1 MAVLKLFADATMFL
15 SADDL
20 DIHDPGD
27 RETIQMANLA
37 SMCAS
42 FYGPGGPTMAT
53 AHDNFLK
60 IMIPENGIIT
70 EDISALYLDQ
80 KTQSFL
86 AYANVMEDKE
96 STRNSLMDKFFPMD
110 LEEKLKGYWRESNL
124 ALSADEF
131 VKPFTDRRN
140 LLKAIGHDKEK
151 RSKLSASPWPLELTT
166 TNSKQRHSRRSINSP
181 RFWITLVP
189 LSARIL
195 IPFWITPRATGLRF
209 RTRRARKT

>member
-1 MAVLKLFADATMFL
+1 MQILLALFQQPSEVTDRQIRDVRTEGGKVYSSLRQTFMAVLKLFTEVTAFL

-20 DIHDPGD
+20 DVHDPGD

-60 IMIPENGIIT
+60 IMIPENGMIT
-70 EDISALYLDQ
+70 EDISDLYLDQ

-96 STRNSLMDKFFPMD
+96 STRNSLMEKFFPLD
-110 LEEKLKGYWRESNL
+110 LEAKLREYWKDSNL
-124 ALSADEF
+124 NLTKSAEEF
-131 VKPFTDRRN
+131 VQPYTDRRN
-140 LLKAIGHDKEK
+140 LLRAVGHDKEK
-151 RSKLSASPWPLELTT
+151 RSGFSPD
-166 TNSKQRHSRRSINSP
+166 
-181 RFWITLVP
+181 
-189 LSARIL
+189 
-195 IPFWITPRATGLRF
+195 
-209 RTRRARKT
+209 

>member
-1 MAVLKLFADATMFL
+1 MQILLALFQQPSEVTDRQIRDVRTEGGKVYSALRSTFMAVLKLFTDATVFL

-70 EDISALYLDQ
+70 EDISDLYLDQ

-96 STRNSLMDKFFPMD
+96 STRNSLMDKFFPLD
-110 LEEKLKGYWRESNL
+110 LEDKLKAYWRESNL
-124 ALSADEF
+124 SMSAEEF
-131 VKPFTDRRN
+131 VKPYTERRN

-151 RSKLSASPWPLELTT
+151 RSMVLD
-166 TNSKQRHSRRSINSP
+166 
-181 RFWITLVP
+181 
-189 LSARIL
+189 
-195 IPFWITPRATGLRF
+195 PFNN
-209 RTRRARKT
+209 KNN